1 MTTRPTVADV
11 NMCMFPN
18 WYPNFKDCTMRSRII
33 PLPDEFVAYMQEDGC
48 ILPTCPVGMTL
59 SPKDPRWVPE
69 GGDDDSWADDSDDG
83 GGGGGGDGSDSD
95 SDSAPAPP
103 PEFAELETSITEA
116 IAKLGGNAMPKLNWS
131 SPRDAGWVGGGLK
144 CETAGQIF
152 LLLKSSDF
160 VSHDLAHAFELCR
173 APTAIEAA
181 RGGDSAEGAH
191 GAAAGGVLS
200 VAAGAT
206 GGCAAG
212 AAPDELPVRPDAFV
226 LVLRRWC
233 NLNPAMEFRC
243 FVREGEL
250 VGVCQRECSEMFD
263 FLTKDLSRGGGDE
276 NGEGGSPTRAAIV
289 DFFHE
294 RVRGTFGAQQAGES
308 GSFVMDVFVDR
319 KRTVWVIDFNP
330 WGRQTNALLFDW
342 GEPPLFPSAGAADAT
357 GPGGGGGGAAGG
369 GGGGAAGAAGEAG
382 AALPAVGVAPEAR
395 EDSIAA
401 DATATAAN
409 RAGNNV
415 GKSGGESG
423 GESGGASGMSEYERL
438 LAEAQGG
445 AQGGAVADPPPIRSI
460 GVGDE
465 LDRDDWKDAAEGAV
479 NGAVKGAVKEGED
492 DGESG
497 EGGSE
502 GSAGGALG
510 HDGPGISEELPDE
523 FEFRYVAHRGQ
534 TRSGTWY
541 ESNGLL

>member
-423 GESGGASGMSEYERL
+423 GASGMSEYERL

-445 AQGGAVADPPPIRSI
+445 AQGGAVADPPTIRSV

-479 NGAVKGAVKEGED
+479 NGAVKGAVKEGGE

-502 GSAGGALG
+502 GSTGDALG